1 VVGRRPAV
9 GLIGALLFGAL
20 LFWALTAGGA
30 RDDGGQ
36 DADRRSAAAVVS
48 ALEGRGVAVDSPVWC
63 APGSPGAPSDPAAV
77 VLAFHDDGL
86 PGPQDPRRIAD
97 GGVVEVFA
105 TPERAAAR
113 RQQIADQVR
122 LAGEFGYD
130 EGGQPLAL
138 EHTLVAG
145 RVVLRV
151 ASDVSG
157 ERLAAYRS
165 AAQEATGGADR
176 AAPPSW
182 GTAEC
187 LT

>member
-1 VVGRRPAV
+1 MLRAVLVVLTGALVACGTGDAGGQETGRRA
-9 GLIGALLFGAL
+9 
-20 LFWALTAGGA
+20 
-30 RDDGGQ
+30 
-36 DADRRSAAAVVS
+36 AAAVVS
-48 ALEGRGVAVDSPVWC
+48 ALTGAGVAVGSPVWC
-63 APGSPGAPSDPAAV
+63 ARGSPGAPGDPSVV
-77 VLAFHDDGL
+77 VLAFHDESL

-97 GGVVEVFA
+97 GAVVEVFA

-122 LAGEFGYD
+122 VAGEFGYD

-138 EHTLVAG
+138 EHTVVAG
-145 RVVLRV
+145 PVVLRV

-157 ERLAAYRS
+157 ERFAAYRA

-176 AAPPSW
+176 AAPPGW